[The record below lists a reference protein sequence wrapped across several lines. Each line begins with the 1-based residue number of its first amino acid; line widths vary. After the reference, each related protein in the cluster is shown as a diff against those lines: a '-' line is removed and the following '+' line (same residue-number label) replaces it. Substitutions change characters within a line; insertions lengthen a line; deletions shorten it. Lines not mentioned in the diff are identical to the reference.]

1 MTILSKTLRHGIQ
14 SYRPYHGY
22 RRMILTGRQSGQK
35 LQCLYGNG
43 MANNFVQN

>member
-1 MTILSKTLRHGIQ
+1 MTMPWNLKENVFKATDLITVF
-14 SYRPYHGY
+14 
-22 RRMILTGRQSGQK
+22 LTAMQSGQK